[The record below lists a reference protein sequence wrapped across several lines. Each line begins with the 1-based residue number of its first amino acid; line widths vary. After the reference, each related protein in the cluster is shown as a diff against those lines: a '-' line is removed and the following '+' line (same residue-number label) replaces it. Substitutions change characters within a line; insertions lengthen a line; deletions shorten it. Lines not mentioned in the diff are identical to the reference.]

1 MQQTFVFPY
10 CHRAPAVALTRAG
23 RRTRGFTL
31 IELMVSMVIGLLV
44 VLAAVAA
51 LLVAR
56 NGFTATDAASQLR
69 DNARFAVL
77 ALDRIGVQSGFKD
90 VAFATVTDPNDAS
103 ITTNY
108 PAPITGFS
116 NASLSQGATNL
127 SAATVTALTSGSVGY
142 GSDVLIMRFQ
152 PASSLPTTG
161 STATD
166 QSMIDCFGDSPA
178 NVSTIASN
186 NYVSVFSINADATG
200 EPTLFCS
207 HPLDASGKLTYVT
220 DSQATA
226 NSYSSTALIRGVE
239 LFKVLYGVDS
249 GVTPNTAPAT
259 AASAPLDSVPKRYLT
274 ADQMLVRSDEA
285 ATASN
290 WRRVRSIRIGM
301 ILRSDAGAVEMPQT
315 QTLYPFGAAKS
326 GAAAAT
332 GSAFVDSAN
341 INSQF
346 SAPADGRL
354 RQVVT
359 FTIHLRNDQGGR

>member
-103 ITTNY
+103 ITTDY

-116 NASLSQGATNL
+116 NARPSMTDLTTST
-127 SAATVTALTSGSVGY
+127 SLTSTSVGY

-166 QSMIDCFGDSPA
+166 QSMIDCFGYAPTTAPSSAKD
-178 NVSTIASN
+178 
-186 NYVSVFSINADATG
+186 NYVSAFSVNADATG
-200 EPTLFCS
+200 EPTLFCARS
-207 HPLDASGKLTYVT
+207 PYTNT
-220 DSQATA
+220 P
-226 NSYSSTALIRGVE
+226 LIRGVE

-274 ADQMLVRSDEA
+274 AAQMVVSGNDT
-285 ATASN
+285 ATAAN

-332 GSAFVDSAN
+332 GSAFVDSGN

>member
-108 PAPITGFS
+108 PPPITGFS
-116 NASLSQGATNL
+116 NAFPSMTDLTTST
-127 SAATVTALTSGSVGY
+127 SLTSTIVGY

-161 STATD
+161 SPDTD
-166 QSMIDCFGDSPA
+166 QSMIDCFGYAPA
-178 NVSTIASN
+178 TAPSSAKD
-186 NYVSVFSINADATG
+186 NYVSAFSVNADATG
-200 EPTLFCS
+200 EPTLYCARS
-207 HPLDASGKLTYVT
+207 PNGLAPYDNHP
-220 DSQATA
+220 
-226 NSYSSTALIRGVE
+226 LIRGVE

-274 ADQMLVRSDEA
+274 AKQMVVPVDTDGTLTA
-285 ATASN
+285 AN

>member
-1 MQQTFVFPY
+1 M
-10 CHRAPAVALTRAG
+10 
-23 RRTRGFTL
+23 
-31 IELMVSMVIGLLV
+31 
-44 VLAAVAA
+44 
-51 LLVAR
+51 
-56 NGFTATDAASQLR
+56 
-69 DNARFAVL
+69 
-77 ALDRIGVQSGFKD
+77 
-90 VAFATVTDPNDAS
+90 
-103 ITTNY
+103 
-108 PAPITGFS
+108 
-116 NASLSQGATNL
+116 
-127 SAATVTALTSGSVGY
+127 GY

-161 STATD
+161 SPDTD
-166 QSMIDCFGDSPA
+166 QSMIDCFGYAPA
-178 NVSTIASN
+178 TAPSSAKD
-186 NYVSVFSINADATG
+186 NYVSAFSVNADATG
-200 EPTLFCS
+200 EPTLYCARS
-207 HPLDASGKLTYVT
+207 PNGLAPYKNYP
-220 DSQATA
+220 
-226 NSYSSTALIRGVE
+226 LIRGVE

-274 ADQMLVRSDEA
+274 AAQMVVSGNDT
-285 ATASN
+285 ATAAN

-332 GSAFVDSAN
+332 GSAFVDSGN

>member
-108 PAPITGFS
+108 PPPITGFS
-116 NASLSQGATNL
+116 NAFPSMTDLTTST
-127 SAATVTALTSGSVGY
+127 SLTSTRVGY

-161 STATD
+161 SPDTD
-166 QSMIDCFGDSPA
+166 QSMIDCFGYAPA
-178 NVSTIASN
+178 TAPSSAKD
-186 NYVSVFSINADATG
+186 NYVSAFSVNADATG
-200 EPTLFCS
+200 EPTLYCARS
-207 HPLDASGKLTYVT
+207 PNGLAPYKNYP
-220 DSQATA
+220 
-226 NSYSSTALIRGVE
+226 LIRGVE

-274 ADQMLVRSDEA
+274 ADQMVVSGNDT
-285 ATASN
+285 ATAAN

-326 GAAAAT
+326 GATAAT
-332 GSAFVDSAN
+332 GSAFVDSGN

>member
-23 RRTRGFTL
+23 RRMRGFTL

-103 ITTNY
+103 ITTDY

-116 NASLSQGATNL
+116 NARPSMTDLTTST
-127 SAATVTALTSGSVGY
+127 SLTSTSVGY

-166 QSMIDCFGDSPA
+166 QSMIDCFGYAPTTAPSSAKD
-178 NVSTIASN
+178 
-186 NYVSVFSINADATG
+186 NYVSAFSVNADATG
-200 EPTLFCS
+200 EPTLFCARS
-207 HPLDASGKLTYVT
+207 NNGLASYTNT
-220 DSQATA
+220 P
-226 NSYSSTALIRGVE
+226 LIRGVE

-249 GVTPNTAPAT
+249 GVTPNTGPDPAT
-259 AASAPLDSVPKRYLT
+259 VTPLDSVPKRYLT

-332 GSAFVDSAN
+332 GSAFVDSGN

>member
-103 ITTNY
+103 ITTDY

-116 NASLSQGATNL
+116 NARPSMTDLTTST
-127 SAATVTALTSGSVGY
+127 SLTSTSVGY

-166 QSMIDCFGDSPA
+166 QSMIDCFGYAPTTAPSSAKD
-178 NVSTIASN
+178 
-186 NYVSVFSINADATG
+186 NYVSAFSVNADATG
-200 EPTLFCS
+200 EPTLFCARS
-207 HPLDASGKLTYVT
+207 LNGLAPYTNT
-220 DSQATA
+220 P
-226 NSYSSTALIRGVE
+226 LIRGVE

-274 ADQMLVRSDEA
+274 AEQMVVPVDTDGTLTA
-285 ATASN
+285 AN

-332 GSAFVDSAN
+332 GSAFVDSGN

>member
-108 PAPITGFS
+108 PPPITGFS
-116 NASLSQGATNL
+116 NARPSMTDLTTST
-127 SAATVTALTSGSVGY
+127 SLTSTSVGY

-161 STATD
+161 SPDTD
-166 QSMIDCFGDSPA
+166 QSMIDCFGYAPA
-178 NVSTIASN
+178 TAPSSAKD
-186 NYVSVFSINADATG
+186 NYVSAFSVNADATG
-200 EPTLFCS
+200 EPTLFCARS
-207 HPLDASGKLTYVT
+207 NNGLASYVKSPLM
-220 DSQATA
+220 
-226 NSYSSTALIRGVE
+226 RGVE

-274 ADQMLVRSDEA
+274 AAQMVVSGNDT
-285 ATASN
+285 ATAAN

-332 GSAFVDSAN
+332 GSAFVDSGN